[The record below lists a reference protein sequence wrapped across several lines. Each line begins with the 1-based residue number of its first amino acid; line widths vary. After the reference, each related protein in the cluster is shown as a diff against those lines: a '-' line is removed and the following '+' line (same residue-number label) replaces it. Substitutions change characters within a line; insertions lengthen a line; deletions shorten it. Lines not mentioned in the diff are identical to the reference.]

1 MIATPRA
8 WLFAGMAG
16 LIVSWSGLS
25 WSQERYP
32 GRLIRIVT
40 AQGPGAATDVLAR
53 FLAEHLRR
61 DLKAEFIVENKPGGG
76 GIVGADFVAKA
87 KPDGYTLGLLH
98 ASVVTTATVIN
109 PNVSYDPTRDFTPV
123 VNLVTNP
130 LALVVS
136 AGSRWNTLEQ
146 LVEEAKKSPGKI
158 ACGIIGVGSH
168 SHFNLELLKLASGA
182 GFNRVPY
189 SAGSGPIITALLGGH
204 LDCTSLAW
212 VSVGGQMKAGKLRTL
227 AVTSRIKDFP
237 QIPTFASKGF
247 PQTNLEVFFA
257 VFGPAH
263 LPPEVMARLVPAFES
278 VMKDPD
284 NQDKL
289 EKMGFS
295 ILYEGPTQL
304 ADRVKHELAVVR
316 DVAKKAGIRQEQ

>member
-1 MIATPRA
+1 MFLTRKTWLLTSMAALGLA
-8 WLFAGMAG
+8 WLG
-16 LIVSWSGLS
+16 VSWA
-25 WSQERYP
+25 QDRYP
-32 GRLIRIVT
+32 SRLMRIVT

-53 FLAEHLRR
+53 YLAEQLRR
-61 DLKAEFIVENKPGGG
+61 DLKAEVIVENKAGGG
-76 GIVGADFVAKA
+76 GIVGADFVAKS

-109 PNVSYDPTRDFTPV
+109 PNVSYDPVRDFTPIAT
-123 VNLVTNP
+123 LVTNP

-136 AGSRWNTLEQ
+136 AGSKWNTLEQ
-146 LVEEAKKSPGKI
+146 IVEEAKKAPGKI

-212 VSVGGQMKAGKLRTL
+212 VSIDGQMKAGKLRAL

-237 QIPTFASKGF
+237 QIPTFASKGY
-247 PQTNLEVFFA
+247 PQTSLEVFFA
-257 VFGPAH
+257 IFGPGN
-263 LPPEVMARLVPAFES
+263 LPQEVMAKLVPAFDG
-278 VMKDPD
+278 VMNDPAS
-284 NQDKL
+284 QDRL

-295 ILYEGPTQL
+295 ILYEGPRQL
-304 ADRVKHELAVVR
+304 ADRVRNELAVVK
-316 DVAKKAGIRQEQ
+316 DVAKKAGIQKEQ